1 MKKIF
6 TFAFALVCAIAV
18 NAQTIT
24 LSGSTKE
31 IAPVVLTAGA
41 DATAYV
47 YVTGVSTF
55 CGIESN
61 LFLPEGV
68 TITKKAN
75 SDLTKD
81 EEGENIH
88 VCQFSNKGAEGW
100 KILIYTSEL
109 IKFTADQGSVMKLTL
124 NADAAFKGGDA
135 QFKGTIFTDPKT
147 TVADSEVI
155 TIAETTG
162 INDVKAIDVNAP
174 KYNFQGV
181 QVKDAKMFIQGGKK
195 YIK

>member
-6 TFAFALVCAIAV
+6 TFAFALVCAIAA
-18 NAQTIT
+18 NAQTVT
-24 LSGSTKE
+24 LSGDTKSVT
-31 IAPVVLTAGA
+31 PVVITAGETG
-41 DATAYV
+41 TAYV
-47 YVTGVSTF
+47 YVTEAATF
-55 CGIESN
+55 TGLETN
-61 LFLPEGV
+61 LFLPEGI

-81 EEGENIH
+81 EDGEATH
-88 VCQFSNKGAEGW
+88 SCSYADKGADGW
-100 KILIYTSEL
+100 KILIYSTDL
-109 IKFTADQGSVMKLTL
+109 VKFNGNEGAVMKLTL
-124 NADAAFKGGDA
+124 TADAAFKGGDA
-135 QFKGTIFTDPKT
+135 QFKGGIITDPKT

-155 TIAETTG
+155 SIAETTG

-181 QVKDAKMFIQGGKK
+181 QVKDAKMFIQNGKK